1 MKSNHPAPA
10 SGRAV
15 SPVVGTAILIG
26 IAVVLATVIGV
37 FAFVLTDQPSEKPNA
52 ELSISQSQVDIDG
65 RDAGGAQQ
73 TYSNVLQVTA
83 SHEGGDGMPQR
94 TISVRLR
101 AESSN
106 NTASGYLLDYNTTE
120 QGGGSPY
127 VNRTEPGWNV
137 MSDRRVGVGDSSD
150 YVFFATKQVGED
162 ENAVQ
167 EGQDRDNL
175 WRRAH
180 CAVIA
185 FGDTRGGG
193 GSIELNGDSSESV
206 GVTRDCPFGST
217 NAVITGG
224 QISEGGRIA
233 PGDTVRVVWSPP
245 GEDLQQPLTTFE
257 VADPD
262 E

>member
-1 MKSNHPAPA
+1 MKSNHPCTTA
-10 SGRAV
+10 GRAV

-26 IAVVLATVIGV
+26 VAVVLATVIGV
-37 FAFVLTDQPSEKPNA
+37 FAFGAIEQPPEKPSA
-52 ELSISQSQVDIDG
+52 TISISQSQVDIDG
-65 RDAGGAQQ
+65 RDAGGDQQ
-73 TYSNVLQVTA
+73 TYSDVLQVTA
-83 SHEGGDGMPQR
+83 SHKGGDGIPRR

-106 NTASGYLLDYNTTE
+106 DTASGYLLDYNTTE
-120 QGGGSPY
+120 QGAGSPH
-127 VNRTEPGWNV
+127 VNRTEPGWNA
-137 MSDRRVGVGDSSD
+137 MGDRRVGVGDSSD
-150 YVFFATKQVGED
+150 YVFFATERLGAD

-167 EGQDRDNL
+167 EGQDRVNL

-185 FGDTRGGG
+185 FGDNRGGG
-193 GSIELNGDSSESV
+193 GSIELDGDSSESV

-245 GEDLQQPLTTFE
+245 GEEVQQPLTTFE